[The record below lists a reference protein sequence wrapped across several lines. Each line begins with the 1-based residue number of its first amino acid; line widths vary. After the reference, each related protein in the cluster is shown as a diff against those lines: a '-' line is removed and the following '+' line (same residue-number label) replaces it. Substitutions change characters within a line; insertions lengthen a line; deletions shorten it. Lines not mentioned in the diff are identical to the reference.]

1 MLRIQGLTHT
11 YRLPNGTTVDALRG
25 IDLTVA
31 DGERIALVGA
41 NGSGKSTLARH
52 LNALLL
58 PTSGDVWVNGINTR
72 DESQLKTLRGTV
84 GLVFQDPDNQLV
96 ATVVDE
102 DVAFGPENLGVNQ
115 PELGERVD
123 RALAAVD
130 MAAHRKRPPHLL
142 SGGQRQRVAIAGIL
156 AMRPRVLAL
165 DEATAMLDP
174 HGRCEI
180 LDIVDRLHRA
190 GTTIIQVTHFMHE
203 AALADRVVVLA
214 EGRVLADGTP
224 KEVFAQPA
232 VLRQAG
238 LELPK
243 AAQLSAA
250 LQAADPSL
258 PLALTPSAL
267 AEELVARLGGDH
279 RPPTTDHVDD
289 RGPRTK
295 DQGDQPSVSH
305 LIGPS
310 SFVLRQPVGSVIAVR
325 DLGHVYLK
333 GTPFESMA
341 LRGATLAVAPGEILG
356 VVGATGSGKSTLLQH
371 LNGLLRPQSGDVVVL
386 GHDLA
391 DANANVRQV
400 RRQVGLVFQN
410 PEDQLFEQY
419 IGDDI
424 AFGPRNLGLDRE
436 AVRQRVRDA
445 MTLVD
450 LDFDAFKDRLTFAL
464 SGGQRRRV
472 ALAGVLAMQPQVLI
486 LDEPTAGLDPATR
499 ADLLAKLVRL
509 NRDHGLTLIVATHN
523 MDDLAEIADR
533 IVVLAGGETVLDGP
547 TRAVFSQAETL
558 TALHLGLPQATQVML
573 DLRARGY
580 DVPTDVLTVAE
591 AAAILTPMLQQ
602 ETAHERV

>member
-25 IDLTVA
+25 VDLTIA

-58 PTSGDVWVNGINTR
+58 PTSGDVWVDGINTR
-72 DESQLKTLRGTV
+72 DESQLKTIRSTV
-84 GLVFQDPDNQLV
+84 GLVFQDPDNQIV

-102 DVAFGPENLGVNQ
+102 DVAFGPENLGVDQ
-115 PELGERVD
+115 PELGQRVD
-123 RALAAVD
+123 HALAAVD
-130 MAAHRKRPPHLL
+130 MTAHRKRPPHML

-156 AMRPRVLAL
+156 AMRPRVLVM

-174 HGRCEI
+174 HGRREV
-180 LDIVDRLHRA
+180 LDIVDRLHGA

-214 EGRVLADGTP
+214 EGRLLADGAP
-224 KEVFAQPA
+224 ADIFAQA
-232 VLRQAG
+232 EMLRQAG

-243 AAQLSAA
+243 TAQLSAA
-250 LQAADPSL
+250 LQAADPRL
-258 PLALTPSAL
+258 PLALTPAVL
-267 AEELVARLGGDH
+267 AEELAQWLTTDH
-279 RPPTTDHVDD
+279 RPPTTDYRLPTTDGRLPTTD
-289 RGPRTK
+289 QRGK
-295 DQGDQPSVSH
+295 
-305 LIGPS
+305 GP
-310 SFVLRQPVGSVIAVR
+310 VIAVR

-333 GTPFESMA
+333 GTPFESTA
-341 LRGATLAVAPGEILG
+341 LRGATLSVAAGEILG

-391 DANANVRQV
+391 DPQADVRAV

-419 IGDDI
+419 VGDDV

-436 AVRQRVRDA
+436 TVRQRVRDA
-445 MTLVD
+445 MALVD
-450 LDFDAFKDRLTFAL
+450 LDFDGFKDRLTFAL

-472 ALAGVLAMQPQVLI
+472 ALAGVLAMQPQALI

-499 ADLLAKLVRL
+499 ADLLVTLMRL
-509 NRDHGLTLIVATHN
+509 NRDHGLTLVVATHN

-533 IVVLAGGETVLDGP
+533 IVVLAGGQTVLDGP
-547 TRAVFSQAETL
+547 TRAVFSQPETL
-558 TALHLGLPQATQVML
+558 TALHLGLPQATQVMVA
-573 DLRARGY
+573 LRAHGY

-591 AAAILTPMLQQ
+591 AAAVLTPMLHQ
-602 ETAHERV
+602 EAIHERV

>member
-1 MLRIQGLTHT
+1 MLRIRGLSHT
-11 YRLPNGTTVDALRG
+11 YHLPNGTAVDALRG
-25 IDLTVA
+25 VDLTIA

-58 PTSGDVWVNGINTR
+58 PTSGDVWIDGINTR
-72 DESQLKTLRGTV
+72 DESQLKTIRSTV
-84 GLVFQDPDNQLV
+84 GLVFQDPDNQIV

-102 DVAFGPENLGVNQ
+102 DVAFGPENLGVDQ
-115 PELGERVD
+115 PELGQRVD
-123 RALAAVD
+123 HALAAVD
-130 MAAHRKRPPHLL
+130 MTAHRKRPPHML

-156 AMRPRVLAL
+156 AMRPRVLVL

-174 HGRCEI
+174 HGRREV

-214 EGRVLADGTP
+214 EGRVLGHGTP
-224 KEVFAQPA
+224 AVVFTQADM
-232 VLRQAG
+232 LRQAG

-243 AAQLSAA
+243 TAQLSAA
-250 LQAADPSL
+250 LQAADSRL
-258 PLALTPSAL
+258 PLALTPATL
-267 AEELVARLGGDH
+267 AEELAARLPRDH
-279 RPPTTDHVDD
+279 RPPTTDH
-289 RGPRTK
+289 
-295 DQGDQPSVSH
+295 
-305 LIGPS
+305 
-310 SFVLRQPVGSVIAVR
+310 RQPTTDHRGNAPVIAVR

-333 GTPFESMA
+333 GTPFEATA
-341 LRGATLAVAPGEILG
+341 LRGATLTVAPGEILG

-391 DANANVRQV
+391 DPKADVRQV

-419 IGDDI
+419 VGDDV

-436 AVRQRVRDA
+436 TVRQRVRDA
-445 MTLVD
+445 MALVD

-472 ALAGVLAMQPQVLI
+472 ALAGVLAMQPQALI

-509 NRDHGLTLIVATHN
+509 NRDHGLTLVVATHN

-533 IVVLAGGETVLDGP
+533 IVVLAGGKTVLDAP
-547 TRAVFSQAETL
+547 TRAVFSQPETL
-558 TALHLGLPQATQVML
+558 TALHLGLPQATQVMVA
-573 DLRARGY
+573 LRARGY
-580 DVPTDVLTVAE
+580 DVPSDVLTVAE
-591 AAAILTPMLQQ
+591 AAAVLMPMLLQ
-602 ETAHERV
+602 ETSHERV

>member
-1 MLRIQGLTHT
+1 MLRIEGLTHT
-11 YRLPNGTTVDALRG
+11 YRLPNGTTVEALRG

-58 PTSGDVWVNGINTR
+58 PTSGDVWVDGINTR
-72 DESQLKTLRGTV
+72 DKSQLKTIRSTV

-102 DVAFGPENLGVNQ
+102 DVAFGPENLGVDQ
-115 PELGERVD
+115 PELGDRVD

-130 MAAHRKRPPHLL
+130 MAAHRKRPPHML

-156 AMRPRVLAL
+156 AMHPRVLAL

-174 HGRCEI
+174 HGRREV

-190 GTTIIQVTHFMHE
+190 GTTVIQVTHFMHE
-203 AALADRVVVLA
+203 AALADRVIVLA
-214 EGRVLADGTP
+214 QGRVLADDTP
-224 KEVFAQPA
+224 SAVFGRPD
-232 VLRQAG
+232 VLQAAG

-243 AAQLSAA
+243 TAQLSAA

-258 PLALTPSAL
+258 PLALTPAAL
-267 AEELVARLGGDH
+267 AAELATRLGVDH
-279 RPPTTDHVDD
+279 RPPTTDHREGNVGAGFPRPGSPEGRDTLPLAG
-289 RGPRTK
+289 GPA
-295 DQGDQPSVSH
+295 
-305 LIGPS
+305 
-310 SFVLRQPVGSVIAVR
+310 IAVR

-333 GTPFESMA
+333 GTPFEATA

-371 LNGLLRPQSGDVVVL
+371 LNGLLRPQRGDVVVL

-391 DANANVRQV
+391 DPKADVRQV

-419 IGDDI
+419 VGDDI

-436 AVRQRVRDA
+436 AVRQRVREA
-445 MTLVD
+445 MTVVD
-450 LDFDAFKDRLTFAL
+450 LDFEGFKDRLTFAL

-499 ADLLAKLVRL
+499 ADLLARLVRL
-509 NRDHGLTLIVATHN
+509 NRDQGLTMVVATHN

-533 IVVLAGGETVLDGP
+533 IVVLAGGQVVLEGA
-547 TRAVFSQAETL
+547 TRQVFSQAETL
-558 TALHLGLPQATQVML
+558 ATLNLGLPQVTQVMVE
-573 DLRARGY
+573 LRERGY
-580 DVPTDVLTVAE
+580 AVPTDVLTVDE
-591 AAAILTPMLQQ
+591 ATAVLAPMLQR
-602 ETAHERV
+602 EMTYERV